1 MKKEQIEKSMD
12 TSKLVML
19 AWKPDKINSNA
30 NWKEPY
36 DPETAPILGAEESG
50 FGIPIE
56 KKLAPELPNNI
67 ADPQIQVKQKQKLG
81 AQDNKAQKIAQ
92 KDMPLQNNDPYQDIE
107 TQPIE
112 SDLTVKPVFK
122 RRAHWNVVSSW
133 NFLDLQTGLGLSFGS
148 KTQGAQSSFP
158 QTIINRLNASAFM
171 HVDSQYE
178 LYARPYVQYSFFTGN
193 SITGSSFFAG
203 TTVYNVAWKNK
214 EEGGFLYLGAG
225 VEITGGTLKETAG
238 DTSLSNIQINP
249 SIKWQSNVSKFGKYS
264 IEAGFSLFDIIQSF
278 PVWTLRSEAQ
288 PFELITKELVFDVGI
303 KRFKNNWIEYSIGA
317 AWNFEKK

>member
-1 MKKEQIEKSMD
+1 M
-12 TSKLVML
+12 
-19 AWKPDKINSNA
+19 
-30 NWKEPY
+30 
-36 DPETAPILGAEESG
+36 
-50 FGIPIE
+50 
-56 KKLAPELPNNI
+56 
-67 ADPQIQVKQKQKLG
+67 
-81 AQDNKAQKIAQ
+81 
-92 KDMPLQNNDPYQDIE
+92 
-107 TQPIE
+107 
-112 SDLTVKPVFK
+112 FK

-264 IEAGFSLFDIIQSF
+264 IEAGVSLFDIIQSF